1 MRKGYLT
8 YENDGGYTVVYFN
21 YKDTKTELGLYAP
34 YNRIVKKKP
43 TGFVCL
49 SDKDGVITKDA
60 ITVFWRSVR
69 MYHEEIRDEAEFD
82 RIRIT
87 RSFKS
92 IATGGL

>member
-1 MRKGYLT
+1 MRAGYLT
-8 YENDGGYTVVYFN
+8 YEEQDGHTTVYFN
-21 YKDTKTELGLYAP
+21 YKDTKTEIGVYAP
-34 YNRIVKKKP
+34 YNDIKKKKP

-49 SDKDGVITKDA
+49 SDKDGVQTKDA

-69 MYHEEIRDEAEFD
+69 MYHEEIRDDEEFD

-92 IATGGL
+92 LATGGL

>member
-1 MRKGYLT
+1 MRQGYLT
-8 YENDGGYTVVYFN
+8 YEDDGGYTVVHFN
-21 YKDTKTELGLYAP
+21 YKETKTELGLYAQ
-34 YNRIVKKKP
+34 YNIIKKKKP

-60 ITVFWRSVR
+60 ITVFGRSVR
-69 MYHEEIRDEAEFD
+69 MYHEEIRDDEEFD

-92 IATGGL
+92 LANGGL

>member
-8 YENDGGYTVVYFN
+8 YEEQDGYTIVNFN

-34 YNRIVKKKP
+34 YNKIVKTKP

-49 SDKDGVITKDA
+49 SNKDGVETTDA

-69 MYHEEIRDEAEFD
+69 IYHEQKVNGEEYD
-82 RIRIT
+82 RIRVT